1 MRLGIDCREFEGG
14 GATGMARILK
24 GLIGWISS
32 ERPDISLVLYA
43 RQKPADGFFP
53 PGAQFRIL
61 PDSPTVL
68 WDQLLLPRALRR
80 DNIDVYYSIYH
91 KCPLAAPCP
100 AVITVHDLIPIKMPE
115 KGAAAAAK
123 KFYLSNMLPVYAAK
137 ASRVATDSEFSKK
150 EIARAGVDEAKI
162 QVIYPG
168 LREGSGPEKD
178 PAKIAAAAAKSGLI
192 PGGYIFYLG
201 HLRASKN
208 VGALVRAFA
217 ALPPELRNRHK
228 LAVAGAK
235 SGEFERLSE
244 IARELCCSPDVVFV
258 GYVGDAEAAALAAG
272 CSVFVY
278 PSKYEGFGYPPLEAM
293 AMGAPVVC
301 SNAASLP
308 EVVGDAAIV
317 VAPEPQAIAD
327 GIARALAEP
336 GLRESLIEKGARR
349 ARLFTIEK
357 MASEYADMFERVAA
371 ESEARSTGRRRI

>member
-14 GATGMARILK
+14 GATGMARMLR

-32 ERPDISLVLYA
+32 NRPDISLVLYA
-43 RQKPADGFFP
+43 TREPADVFFP
-53 PGAQFRIL
+53 PGARVRLL

-68 WDQLLLPRALRR
+68 WDQVLLPRALAR

-91 KCPLAAPCP
+91 KCPLTAPCP

-115 KGAAAAAK
+115 KGAAAKAK
-123 KFYLSNMLPVYAAK
+123 KIYLSTMLPLYAAK

-150 EIARAGVDEAKI
+150 EISGAGVDAAKI

-168 LREGSGPEKD
+168 LPEGSSPEKN
-178 PAKIAAAAAKSGLI
+178 PAKIKAAAAKAGLS

-208 VGALVRAFA
+208 VESLVRAHA
-217 ALPPELRNRHK
+217 ALPPVLRKNHK

-235 SGEFERLSE
+235 SGEFERLCSL
-244 IARELCCSPDVVFV
+244 AGELGCSPDIVFV
-258 GYVGDAEAAALAAG
+258 GYVNDAEAAALAAG

-293 AMGAPVVC
+293 SLGAPVVC

-308 EVVGDAAIV
+308 EVVGDAAV
-317 VAPEPQAIAD
+317 VVDPEPEAIAD
-327 GIARALAEP
+327 GIARVLTEP

-349 ARLFTIEK
+349 ARLFTVDK
-357 MASEYADMFERVAA
+357 MASEYVDMFERVAA
-371 ESEARSTGRRRI
+371 ESLARGTGKRRQ